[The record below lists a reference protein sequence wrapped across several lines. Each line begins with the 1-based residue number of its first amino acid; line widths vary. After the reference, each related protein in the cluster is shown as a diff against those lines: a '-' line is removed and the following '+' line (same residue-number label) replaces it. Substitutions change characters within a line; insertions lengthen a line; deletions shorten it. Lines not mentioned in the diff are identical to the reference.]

1 LAFVRRRTGDPVSAV
16 PDLPLSS
23 SFTSLH
29 DLFRLTAFVVA
40 RDAAVA
46 LAVVFWLGLGLWVF
60 RDARRRIGEPI
71 LVLLATLVGF
81 ALPYIGAVVYLVFR
95 PSETLEDVHS
105 RRIELQALEQQLAR
119 PRPACPVCSSA
130 IEADYIACPVC
141 TTILRDECAR
151 CHAPLEQL
159 WQMCPYCATP
169 VGPPQADLDAAL
181 TAEARTIALVD
192 DGLPLVPHA
201 EPHAADA

>member
-1 LAFVRRRTGDPVSAV
+1 MPAV

-29 DLFRLTAFVVA
+29 DLFNSTGFAVA
-40 RDAAVA
+40 RDVGVS

-60 RDARRRIGEPI
+60 RDARKRIAAP
-71 LVLLATLVGF
+71 VFVVLATVVGF

-105 RRIELQALEQQLAR
+105 RRVELQALEQQLAR
-119 PRPACPVCSSA
+119 SQQVCPVCSSA
-130 IEADYIACPVC
+130 IEPDYIACPVC
-141 TTILRDECAR
+141 TTMLRDQCTR

-159 WQMCPYCATP
+159 WQMCPYCTTR
-169 VGPPQADLDAAL
+169 VEPPQDDLDGAL
-181 TAEARTIALVD
+181 TAEARIALVD
-192 DGLPLVPHA
+192 DTIPLVPQA
-201 EPHAADA
+201 GRRVADA